1 MANRVELKDAEL
13 ESVVGGRFIY
23 NTYKNADGSTY
34 MKCKVTDCGTYFCS
48 DNAKRQVSLYFME
61 HPEASAQDG
70 IDYALEIG
78 VFWN

>member
-1 MANRVELKDAEL
+1 MANRVELKETEL

-23 NTYKNADGSTY
+23 NTYKNADGSEY
-34 MKCKVTDCGTYFCS
+34 MKCNVTDCGTYFCS
-48 DNAKRQVSLYFME
+48 DNAKRKISLYFMD

-70 IDYALEIG
+70 VDYALDIG